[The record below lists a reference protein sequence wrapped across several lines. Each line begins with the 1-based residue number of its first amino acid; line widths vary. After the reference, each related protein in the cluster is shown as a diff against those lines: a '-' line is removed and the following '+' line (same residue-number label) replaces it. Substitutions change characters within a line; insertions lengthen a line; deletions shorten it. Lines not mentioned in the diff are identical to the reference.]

1 MNKNEKTERTVA
13 KIMESAMAEFGTNG
27 YAGGTV
33 NNICKAGINK
43 GLVYHN
49 FSGKDE
55 LYLLCLKHSCQKLTE
70 YIGANGGSADLKQYM
85 AARMDFFHT
94 FPREAHII
102 FEALLN
108 PPPHLLGA
116 VNEALVEFNSLNE
129 KICKKTLNALALR
142 TGITMEDALF
152 YFHLMQT
159 MLNGYF
165 SSPAF
170 QNIVLS
176 EKVKMHE
183 TVIPKLFDY
192 MLYGIA
198 KGERE

>member
-1 MNKNEKTERTVA
+1 MKKSEKTELTVS
-13 KIMESAMAEFGTNG
+13 KIIEAAMEEFGKNG

-43 GLVYHN
+43 GLIYHN

-55 LYLLCLKHSCQKLTE
+55 LYLTCLNQSCQKLMQ
-70 YIGANGGSADLKQYM
+70 YIQEQDGTKNAKNYM
-85 AARMDFFHT
+85 TSRMDFFNQH
-94 FPREAHII
+94 PKEAHIF

-108 PPPHLLGA
+108 PPLHLTEEIRQSLTD
-116 VNEALVEFNSLNE
+116 FNKLNE
-129 KICKKTLNALALR
+129 KIYSATLDSLILR
-142 TGITMEDALF
+142 DGISRDDAVS
-152 YFHLMQT
+152 YFHLMQL

-170 QNIVLS
+170 RNTALP
-176 EKVKMHE
+176 EKVEMHE
-183 TVIPKLFDY
+183 MIVSRLLDC

-198 KGERE
+198 KGEI